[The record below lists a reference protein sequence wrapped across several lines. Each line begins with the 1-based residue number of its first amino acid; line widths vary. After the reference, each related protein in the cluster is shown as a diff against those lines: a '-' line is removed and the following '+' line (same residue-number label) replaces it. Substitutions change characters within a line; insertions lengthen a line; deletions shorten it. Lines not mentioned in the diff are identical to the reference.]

1 MAVDIFAKVV
11 SCQRKMEN
19 STLYFVRRLVYCI
32 FRLRATR
39 RPIVQV
45 IWFIESKKKDRGR
58 VCANWVFNSIPTF
71 PQRAAVFG
79 SANILTTLL
88 GSVTQKDLTKTFFG
102 ALSLQTRPV
111 SQVRL
116 ASSAKVFV
124 KAAYFSLTALNLRTL
139 F

>member
-1 MAVDIFAKVV
+1 MQIGSLFLYPLFLNA
-11 SCQRKMEN
+11 QRSLVN
-19 STLYFVRRLVYCI
+19 IST
-32 FRLRATR
+32 T
-39 RPIVQV
+39 P
-45 IWFIESKKKDRGR
+45 
-58 VCANWVFNSIPTF
+58 
-71 PQRAAVFG
+71 
-79 SANILTTLL
+79 L

-124 KAAYFSLTALNLRTL
+124 KAAYFILTALNLRTVASL